1 MVSRFSLRNGIH
13 EVSIILSMQGQDLGS
28 THAQNHGPYPGLDGL
43 RSMVLSEI
51 YTVLNMNEVNAKPDF
66 TIQSQYSYTLQST
79 STSTEYNRSSH

>member
-1 MVSRFSLRNGIH
+1 
-13 EVSIILSMQGQDLGS
+13 MQGQDLGS